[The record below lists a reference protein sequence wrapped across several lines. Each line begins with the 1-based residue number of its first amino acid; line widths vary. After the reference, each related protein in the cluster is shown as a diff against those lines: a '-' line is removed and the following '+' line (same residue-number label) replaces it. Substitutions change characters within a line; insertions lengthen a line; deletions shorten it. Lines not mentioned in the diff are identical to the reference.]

1 MDGFIYAF
9 GMVMSRVEEKEKQEV
24 RRVLEHELHLG
35 RPVHL
40 GKLIAK
46 IQWAVR
52 RQVPYELGES

>member
-1 MDGFIYAF
+1 
-9 GMVMSRVEEKEKQEV
+9 MSRVEEKKKQEV

-35 RPVHL
+35 RPAHL